1 MIRPMHQADLTQ
13 VHHIEQQVQTHPWS
27 IKQFQQ
33 SLDSDSCTVL
43 EIGKQIIGFCI
54 FQTVLDE
61 ANLLLIAIDPQHQ
74 GQGHATALL
83 QQSMQLLKNQPI
95 QIFLEVRQSNQSA
108 IALYEKLDFHQIDLR
123 RNYYPTHSGER
134 EHAVIMVKTCH
145 DDFAS
150 LFKSL

>member
-1 MIRPMHQADLTQ
+1 MIRSMHQADLIQ
-13 VHHIEQQVQTHPWS
+13 IHKIEQQVQTHPWS
-27 IKQFQQ
+27 LNQFQQ
-33 SLDSDSCTVL
+33 SLDSDSCSVL
-43 EIGKQIIGFCI
+43 EINHQVIGFCI

-83 QQSMQLLKNQPI
+83 QQSMQLLKNEPI
-95 QIFLEVRQSNQSA
+95 QIFLEVRESNLSA

-123 RNYYPTHSGER
+123 RNYYPTHSGGR
-134 EHAVIMVKTCH
+134 ENAVIMVKTCH

-150 LFKSL
+150 LFK